1 MPDKPSE
8 DATGVDK
15 IVLEGLEFHAR
26 HGVFEAETQFGARFI
41 VDVELYLPLAGDDD
55 LSQTV
60 DYSAVYELVR
70 SVVTET
76 RFRLI
81 EALAHRLADAL
92 LDAQALAQAVVVRV
106 HKPHAPLPGI
116 VRDVYAEVRRDRPTP

>member
-1 MPDKPSE
+1 VKVAE
-8 DATGVDK
+8 LGK

-41 VDVELYLPLAGDDD
+41 VDVELYLRFTGHDD
-55 LSQTV
+55 LEATV

-81 EALAHRLADAL
+81 EALAHHLADAL
-92 LDAQALAQAVVVRV
+92 LGAQPLSMAVVVRV

-116 VRDVYAEVRRDRPTP
+116 VRDVYAEVRRERQAER